1 MSKKEDIKQEE
12 INTAEEIQ
20 QVEDNQEVVEEV
32 AEEVP
37 TAEALLLAEAAVE
50 LVNLTGR
57 VNNLL
62 LTGVEGMT
70 L

>member
-20 QVEDNQEVVEEV
+20 QVEENQQVVEEV

-37 TAEALLLAEAAVE
+37 TAEALLLAEKDKFLRLFAE
-50 LVNLTGR
+50 FENYKKRTTR
-57 VNNLL
+57 K
-62 LTGVEGMT
+62 
-70 L
+70 